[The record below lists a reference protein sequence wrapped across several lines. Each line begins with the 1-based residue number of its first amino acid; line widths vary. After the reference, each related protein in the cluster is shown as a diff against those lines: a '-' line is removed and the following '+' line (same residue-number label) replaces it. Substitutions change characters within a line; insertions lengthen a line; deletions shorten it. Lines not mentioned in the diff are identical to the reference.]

1 MRPNRWING
10 FIGLLVLAAT
20 GVAYLGFV
28 GGISISTLVFL
39 EACTLALGVIVLSF
53 WKKMTHP
60 PESIEQLLDRT
71 EHPQRQ

>member
-39 EACTLALGVIVLSF
+39 EACMLALGVIVLSF